1 MQYACAR
8 SLISSVVATGLL
20 INHASNSV
28 RLKKQFL
35 PLGLEKGIFRVE
47 VNLYSALGVI
57 PVYWAASSKV
67 KISFWHTIKFLL
79 MANAIWL
86 ISSCV
91 IDAARVWKLLA
102 DC

>member
-8 SLISSVVATGLL
+8 SLSSSVVATGLL

-35 PLGLEKGIFRVE
+35 PLGLEKGILRVE
-47 VNLYSALGVI
+47 VNLYSVLGVI
-57 PVYWAASSKV
+57 PVYWTASSNV
-67 KISFWHTIKFLL
+67 KISFWQTIRFLL
-79 MANAIWL
+79 IANAIWL

-91 IDAARVWKLLA
+91 IGVVRV
-102 DC
+102 